1 VRAKDGVGKY
11 GERIAVRHLH
21 DAGLTIIDTNWRC
34 ELGEIDIVAIDG
46 DTLVFCEVKTRST
59 LSYGTPAEALTPEK
73 VRRLWRLAARF
84 LEERHLRPA
93 NVRIDLVAVIRRR
106 RGAARVEHVP
116 GIC

>member
-11 GERIAVRHLH
+11 GERIAARHLA
-21 DAGLTIIDTNWRC
+21 DAGLTVVETNWRC

-59 LSYGTPAEALTPEK
+59 LACGTPAEALTPAK

-84 LEERHLRPA
+84 LDERKLHPQ
-93 NVRIDLVAVIRRR
+93 NVRIDLVAVVRQR
-106 RGAARVEHVP
+106 RGAALVEHVP